1 MVKRGLA
8 AIALLAVLPVMA
20 LAQWGYVNTLDDVTV
35 SGTAAAVFS
44 SADVQAG
51 SGHVQ
56 ADLATCSLTTANI
69 RVTTDGSTPTTSYG
83 EVLVPGN
90 YVFQGNQILRVLTA
104 IRDDST
110 SAVLSCT
117 LYGGGR

>member
-1 MVKRGLA
+1 MRKVLIAALVALSVVGLS
-8 AIALLAVLPVMA
+8 
-20 LAQWGYVNTLDDVTV
+20 AQWGYVNTLDDVTV

>member
-44 SADVQAG
+44 SA
-51 SGHVQ
+51 
-56 ADLATCSLTTANI
+56 
-69 RVTTDGSTPTTSYG
+69 
-83 EVLVPGN
+83 
-90 YVFQGNQILRVLTA
+90 
-104 IRDDST
+104 
-110 SAVLSCT
+110 VLSCT
-117 LYGGGR
+117 LYGR

>member
-1 MVKRGLA
+1 MRRIL
-8 AIALLAVLPVMA
+8 ISALMA
-20 LAQWGYVNTLDDVTV
+20 LSVVGLGAQWGYVNTLDDVSVT
-35 SGTAAAVFS
+35 GTAAAVFA
-44 SADVQAG
+44 SADVRAG
-51 SGHVQ
+51 SGHPQ

-90 YVFQGNQILRVLTA
+90 YVFQGNQVLLALNA

-110 SAVLSCT
+110 SATLSCT